1 MDPISLGALFAGV
14 SSLFSGGAAAAGGG
28 FLSGGMFSSLA
39 SMGSVAGGLGTAGS
53 LGMSALKIGSGLGSL
68 YNNYQAIGTARAAQ
82 PYVAQAAQYD
92 IQGIQQQ
99 GEAAAQASE
108 FNRNVD
114 LQNAVYAR
122 FQGQQ
127 AADAQARSS
136 AQTIASGRMSYG
148 ASGVT
153 LDSGSAMDVLA
164 DSTRMATLDNLNL
177 KFNAELQAKSYEM
190 QASLE
195 DQNATNTRKATETA
209 VQAARARAQA
219 QQISALTGMRGAS
232 SSMFGSLTSMIPNF
246 G

>member
-1 MDPISLGALFAGV
+1 MDPITALIGGIAGIGG
-14 SSLFSGGAAAAGGG
+14 LFGGGAATGG
-28 FLSGGMFSSLA
+28 FLSGGMFSTLSSL
-39 SMGSVAGGLGTAGS
+39 GS
-53 LGMSALKIGSGLGSL
+53 LGGYGMSALKIGSGLGSL
-68 YNNYQAIGTARAAQ
+68 YNNYQGVSAARAAQ
-82 PYVAQAAQYD
+82 PFVAQAAQYD

-99 GEAAAQASE
+99 GEAQAQAAE
-108 FNRNVD
+108 YNRNID

-127 AADAQARSS
+127 AADAQARSA
-136 AQTIASGRMSYG
+136 AQTIATGRMGYA

-177 KFNAELQAKSYEM
+177 KFNAELQAKSYEA

-195 DQNATNTRKATETA
+195 DQNATNTRKATALA
-209 VQAARARAQA
+209 VQAAQSRAQA
-219 QQISALTGMRGAS
+219 QQISALAGMRGS
-232 SSMFGSLTSMIPNF
+232 QSSMFSSLTSMIPNF